1 MKLDKRFEQMGL
13 SGAVGASGT
22 RACFRF
28 GLRPEL
34 ALGVLIAFSALA
46 HAEDPKVSR
55 VALFNSGVGYFQAD
69 GTVDGDASS
78 DLRFR
83 TGQIND
89 IIKSLVLQDLDG
101 GTISAVQYP
110 SRDPIEKT
118 LKSFGV
124 DITGKPTLGQLLDQ
138 LRGVE
143 VEIGAPTAGKGLIL
157 GVEKQRMEVE
167 KGKVVETEVLTL
179 LTDGGMRTFKLN
191 EVGGIK
197 INDPKIESELKK
209 ALLTLA
215 SAHDADKKTV
225 TLNFAGKGKR
235 RVRVGY
241 MLEAPIWKTS
251 YRLVLA
257 DGKKPYLQG
266 WATVENTTEED
277 WKDVA
282 LSLVSGRP
290 ISFIMDLYT
299 PIYVPR
305 PTEELELYASLRPP
319 TYEGGVPAEAAEMAD
334 TRAKRGT
341 YAFSQNKPAAPRAAT
356 GIAGR
361 GATNRE
367 TAALAFNDSSV
378 ESVATAE
385 KAGELFAYD
394 IKTPVSLKRQQSAM
408 LPIVTAEIE
417 GEKLS
422 IYNPATHVK
431 YPLNGIEITNT
442 TDLNLMQGP
451 VTVFD
456 GSTYAGD
463 AKIPD
468 LRPKEKRL
476 MAYALDLAVEVT
488 QTPQTQPEE
497 LVSLRIAKGTLIFKR
512 KYVDSRTY
520 TLKNKDSK
528 ARTVIIEQPVF
539 GEWTLIEP
547 KDVYE
552 RAGQLYRFKV
562 NVPANATATQKVV
575 LERTADEGIAMSS
588 MGLDTIDFYVRSRVS
603 SPALKKALSELVAKR
618 VAMDSAQRKLSE
630 IESQI
635 STIDSEQTR
644 LRENIKALPP
654 GSDIVRRYLTKLD
667 SQETEIEK
675 LRSEA
680 KVARAEVEAKRHAV
694 EAFLLELSVE

>member
-1 MKLDKRFEQMGL
+1 MTKEMRSISKM
-13 SGAVGASGT
+13 
-22 RACFRF
+22 
-28 GLRPEL
+28 
-34 ALGVLIAFSALA
+34 ALGAAICAAAVMVLVGMAR
-46 HAEDPKVSR
+46 AEDLKVSR

-69 GTVDGDASS
+69 GTVEGDASS
-78 DLRFR
+78 ELRFR

-143 VEIGAPTAGKGLIL
+143 VEIAAPTAAKGLIL
-157 GVEKQRMEVE
+157 GVEKQRIEVE
-167 KGKVVETEVLTL
+167 KGNVIETEVLTL

-241 MLEAPIWKTS
+241 ILEAPIWKTS

-319 TYEGGVPAEAAEMAD
+319 TYEGGVPAAEGETAS
-334 TRAKRGT
+334 RR
-341 YAFSQNKPAAPRAAT
+341 FSKAMRSPPAPPRAA
-356 GIAGR
+356 GGMGGGGDR
-361 GATNRE
+361 PGEDSEHYRQSGLELN
-367 TAALAFNDSSV
+367 TASV
-378 ESVATAE
+378 ASVATAE

-408 LPIVTAEIE
+408 LPIVTGEIE

-463 AKIPD
+463 AKLPD

-488 QTPQTQPEE
+488 QTPQTQPDE
-497 LVSLRIAKGTLIFKR
+497 LVSLRIAKGTLFFKR

-552 RAGQLYRFKV
+552 RTGQLYRFKV
-562 NVPANATATQKVV
+562 TVPANATATQKVV
-575 LERTADEGIAMSS
+575 LERTADEGLAMSS

-603 SPALKKALSELVAKR
+603 SPALKKALSELIAKR
-618 VAMDSAQRKLSE
+618 VALDAAQRKLSD
-630 IESQI
+630 IEGQI
-635 STIDSEQTR
+635 KAIDSEQNR
-644 LRENIKALPP
+644 LRENIKALPA

-667 SQETEIEK
+667 TQETEIEK
-675 LRSEA
+675 LRAEA
-680 KVARAEVEAKRHAV
+680 KAGRAEVEGKRRGV
-694 EAFLLELSVE
+694 EAFLLDLSVE

>member
-1 MKLDKRFEQMGL
+1 MSLVRY
-13 SGAVGASGT
+13 SAVCGGVV
-22 RACFRF
+22 
-28 GLRPEL
+28 
-34 ALGVLIAFSALA
+34 VLIAAALPA
-46 HAEDPKVSR
+46 MGDDLRVSR

-69 GTVDGDASS
+69 GSVDGDASS
-78 DLRFR
+78 ELRFR

-143 VEIGAPTAGKGLIL
+143 VEIGAPTAAKGLIL
-157 GVEKQRMEVE
+157 GVEKQRVEVE

-197 INDPKIESELKK
+197 INDAKIESELKK

-319 TYEGGVPAEAAEMAD
+319 TYEGGVPGSASETAARRFAKVMPMA
-334 TRAKRGT
+334 
-341 YAFSQNKPAAPRAAT
+341 AAPRAAGRT
-356 GIAGR
+356 FAGSI
-361 GATNRE
+361 GGGDVSKLE
-367 TAALAFNDSSV
+367 SSELAFDDGSV
-378 ESVATAE
+378 QSVATAE
-385 KAGELFAYD
+385 KAGELFVYD
-394 IKTPVSLKRQQSAM
+394 IKTTVSLKRQQSAM

-463 AKIPD
+463 AKMPD

-528 ARTVIIEQPVF
+528 ARTVIIEQPVM

-552 RAGQLYRFKV
+552 RAGSLYRFKV

-575 LERTADEGIAMSS
+575 LERTADEGLAMSS

-618 VAMDSAQRKLSE
+618 VALDAAQRKLSE
-630 IESQI
+630 IEAQI
-635 STIDSEQTR
+635 TTIDSEQTR

-680 KVARAEVEAKRHAV
+680 KAVRAEVGEKRRTV
-694 EAFLLELSVE
+694 EEFLLNLNVE